1 MSIAVRAA
9 AGTALAGALMAAAL
23 PTAAADTGGTDTGA
37 THRPRTV
44 RASVAAD
51 GTQGN
56 AASGGGVISANGR
69 YVAFSSRATNLTPDP
84 NSPFPDTFVKDLRT
98 GTLTFVRDGLYGL
111 RMSADASCVGFNDY
125 GGHDI
130 QGIVH
135 DLKTGR
141 RDVLGQ
147 SRGGSTL
154 TSLSA
159 DCRYAAYT
167 DKPHHPADPRA
178 VYVRDRQTGENIK
191 ASHDATPE
199 QFDMTDGSISG
210 DGKTIAYQT
219 HRRLGEGP
227 DTYDIVVKNL
237 RTGRLQQIDGS
248 HDAAPASLVQL
259 SGNARSV
266 AYNMGPDAYVRD
278 LRTGRTTRLPGV
290 QARALSPDG
299 RRLLYADAAS
309 KLALRDLR
317 TGRDRAVTAGPAS
330 AGQGSLSAHGR
341 SVAFGSGADDL
352 VPGDTNGFAD
362 VFVRRVR

>member
-1 MSIAVRAA
+1 MSIAARAA
-9 AGTALAGALMAAAL
+9 LGTALTAALTAAAL
-23 PTAAADTGGTDTGA
+23 PTATAADTGDA
-37 THRPRTV
+37 HRPHTV

-56 AASGGGVISANGR
+56 AASGSGVISADGR
-69 YVAFSSRATNLTPDP
+69 YVAFSSRATNLTPDA

-98 GTLTFVRDGLYGL
+98 GALTFVRDGLYGL
-111 RMSADASCVGFNDY
+111 RMSADGSCVGFNDY
-125 GGHDI
+125 GAHDI
-130 QGIVH
+130 QGMVH
-135 DLKTGR
+135 DLKTGK
-141 RDVLGQ
+141 RDVFGQ
-147 SRGGSTL
+147 ARGGSTL
-154 TSLSA
+154 DSISA

-178 VYVRDRQTGENIK
+178 VYVRDRKTGESIK

-210 DGKTIAYQT
+210 DGETIAYQT
-219 HRRLGEGP
+219 HRRLGEGA
-227 DTYDIVVKNL
+227 DTDDIVVKDL
-237 RTGRLQQIDGS
+237 VTGEREQIDGS

-259 SGNARSV
+259 SGNARTI

-278 LRTGRTTRLPGV
+278 LRTDRTTRLPGV

-299 RRLLYADAAS
+299 RQLLYADSTSA
-309 KLALRDLR
+309 LHLRDLR
-317 TGRDRAVTAGPAS
+317 TGEERTVTTGAAS
-330 AGQGSLSAHGR
+330 AGQGSLTEHGT
-341 SVAFGSGADDL
+341 SVAFGSSADDL

>member
-9 AGTALAGALMAAAL
+9 FGTALTAVVTVAAL
-23 PTAAADTGGTDTGA
+23 PTATAADTGA

-51 GTQGN
+51 GTQGD
-56 AASGGGVISANGR
+56 AASTAGVISADGR
-69 YVAFSSRATNLTPDP
+69 YVAFTSRATNLTPDA
-84 NSPFPDTFVKDLRT
+84 NSRFPDTFVKDLRT
-98 GTLTFVRDGLYGL
+98 GALTFVRDGLYGL
-111 RMSADASCVGFNDY
+111 RMSADGSCVGFNDF
-125 GGHDI
+125 GSHDI
-130 QGIVH
+130 QGMVH
-135 DLKTGR
+135 DLKTGK
-141 RDVLGQ
+141 RDVFGQ

-154 TSLSA
+154 NSISA

-178 VYVRDRQTGENIK
+178 VYIRDRKTGENIK
-191 ASHDATPE
+191 ASHEPTPE
-199 QFDMTDGSISG
+199 QFDMTEGSISG
-210 DGKTIAYQT
+210 DGRTIAYQT

-227 DTYDIVVKNL
+227 DTDDIVVKNL

-248 HDAAPASLVQL
+248 HDAAPARLVQL
-259 SGNARSV
+259 SGNARTV
-266 AYNMGPDAYVRD
+266 AYNLGPNAYVRD
-278 LRTGRTTRLPGV
+278 LRTGHTSRLPGV

-299 RRLLYADAAS
+299 RRLLYADGAS
-309 KLALRDLR
+309 ALRLRDLR
-317 TGRDRAVTAGPAS
+317 TGRDRTVTTGPATV
-330 AGQGSLSAHGR
+330 GPGSLTRHGG

>member
-9 AGTALAGALMAAAL
+9 LGTALAGALTVAAL
-23 PTAAADTGGTDTGA
+23 PAMAAADTDVTR
-37 THRPRTV
+37 HPRTV

-51 GTQGN
+51 GAQGD
-56 AASGGGVISANGR
+56 AASGGGVISADGR

-135 DLKTGR
+135 DLKTGK

-147 SRGGSTL
+147 ARGGSTL
-154 TSLSA
+154 TSLSD

-178 VYVRDRQTGENIK
+178 VYVRDRKTGENIK
-191 ASHDATPE
+191 ASHEPTPE

-210 DGKTIAYQT
+210 DGETIAYQT
-219 HRRLGEGP
+219 HRRLGEGA
-227 DTYDIVVKNL
+227 DTDDIVVKDL

-248 HDAAPASLVQL
+248 QDAAPASLVQL
-259 SGNARSV
+259 SGNARTV
-266 AYNMGPDAYVRD
+266 AYNAGPDAYAHD
-278 LRTGRTTRLPGV
+278 LRTGRTVRLPGV

-299 RRLLYADAAS
+299 RRLLYADSAS
-309 KLALRDLR
+309 KLHLRDLR
-317 TGRDRAVTAGPAS
+317 SGRDRTVVDAPAS
-330 AGQGSLSAHGR
+330 AGPGSLSAHAG
-341 SVAFGSGADDL
+341 SLAFGSGADDL

-362 VFVRRVR
+362 VFVRRLR

>member
-9 AGTALAGALMAAAL
+9 IGTALAGALTAAAL
-23 PTAAADTGGTDTGA
+23 PAATAADTGA
-37 THRPRTV
+37 AHRPRTV

-51 GTQGN
+51 GAQAD

-69 YVAFSSRATNLTPDP
+69 YVAFTSRATNLTPDTG
-84 NSPFPDTFVKDLRT
+84 SPFPDTFVKDLRT
-98 GTLTFVRDGLYGL
+98 GTVTFVRDGLYGL
-111 RMSADASCVGFNDY
+111 RMSADANCVGFNDY
-125 GGHDI
+125 GAHDI

-135 DLKTGR
+135 DMKTGK
-141 RDVLGQ
+141 RDLLGQ
-147 SRGGSTL
+147 ARGGSTL

-227 DTYDIVVKNL
+227 DTDDIVVKDL
-237 RTGRLQQIDGS
+237 VTGEREQIDGS
-248 HDAAPASLVQL
+248 HDVAPASLVQL
-259 SGNARSV
+259 SSNARTV
-266 AYNMGPDAYVRD
+266 AYNVGPDAYVRD
-278 LRTGRTTRLPGV
+278 LRTGRTVHLPGV

-299 RRLLYADAAS
+299 RQVLYADSAS
-309 KLALRDLR
+309 KLHLRDLR
-317 TGRDRAVTAGPAS
+317 SGDDRTVVDAPAS
-330 AGQGSLSAHGR
+330 AGPGSLSAHAK
-341 SVAFGSGADDL
+341 SLAFGSGADDL

-362 VFVRRVR
+362 VFVRRLR